1 MITFASLIDGP
12 SRGNVESM
20 IHSALD
26 TIVGLLLDKHERVKI
41 AAAST
46 LNRISETFPLSI
58 LNHPNFPKICQV
70 LAVSINAKPKVNIY
84 NFPNIFKAFSIIGLQ
99 THGLVI

>member
-20 IHSALD
+20 ILSALD
-26 TIVGLLLDKHERVKI
+26 TIVGLLQDKHERVKV

-46 LNRISETFPLSI
+46 LNRISEAFPLSI

-70 LAVSINAKPKVNIY
+70 LAVSINAKPKV
-84 NFPNIFKAFSIIGLQ
+84 KHQ
-99 THGLVI
+99 